1 MNFIIS
7 KIGWKKTKKTVPFY
21 IKYVILQY
29 VNNMLDEMMGEEN
42 ESIRE

>member
-21 IKYVILQY
+21 IKYVILQS

>member
-21 IKYVILQY
+21 IKYVILHS

>member
-7 KIGWKKTKKTVPFY
+7 KIGWKKTKKMVPFY
-21 IKYVILQY
+21 IKYVILQS

>member
-1 MNFIIS
+1 MKFTIS
-7 KIGWKKTKKTVPFY
+7 KIGLKKTKKTVPFY
-21 IKYVILQY
+21 IKYVILQS

>member
-1 MNFIIS
+1 MNFTIS
-7 KIGWKKTKKTVPFY
+7 KIGGKKTKKTVPFY
-21 IKYVILQY
+21 IKYVILQS